1 VFQLDLANGIFI
13 FCLAVGGGLLLLT
26 VVLDDVIGG
35 MFDALHVGI
44 HVGGVALMPPLLG
57 FVAMF
62 GIGGLI
68 GTQIFKLDTGM
79 ASLVG
84 GIAGAIG
91 FGLVFG
97 MFSVLRRS
105 EGAEAFSLSDLV
117 GQTGRVNVAIPARR
131 YGSVFISYA
140 GASHNLTA
148 TADVDVAPGS
158 SVRVTGIAGTN
169 VIVEP
174 LARSAAQG

>member
-1 VFQLDLANGIFI
+1 MIQIDVANGIFI

-35 MFDALHVGI
+35 MFDALHIGV

-68 GTQIFKLDTGM
+68 GTQIL
-79 ASLVG
+79 
-84 GIAGAIG
+84 
-91 FGLVFG
+91 

-105 EGAEAFSLSDLV
+105 EGAEAFSLNDLV
-117 GQTGRVNVAIPARR
+117 GQTGRVSVAIPARR

-148 TADVDVAPGS
+148 TSDVDVAPGS
-158 SVRVTGIAGTN
+158 SVRVTGIAGSN
-169 VIVEP
+169 VVVEP
-174 LARSAAQG
+174 VARSAP

>member
-1 VFQLDLANGIFI
+1 LFQIDLADGIFL
-13 FCLAVGGGLLLLT
+13 FCLLVGGGLLLLT

-57 FVAMF
+57 FVSMF

-68 GTQIFKLDTGM
+68 GTQIFDMSTGQ
-79 ASLVG
+79 ASLLG
-84 GIAGAIG
+84 GVAGVFG
-91 FGLVFG
+91 FALVFG
-97 MFSVLRRS
+97 MFAALRRA
-105 EGAEAFSLSDLV
+105 EGAEAFSLNELV

-131 YGSVFISYA
+131 YGTVLISYA
-140 GASHNLTA
+140 GSSHNLTA
-148 TADVDVAPGS
+148 TSDVDVAPGS

-169 VIVEP
+169 VVVEP
-174 LARSAAQG
+174 LTRA

>member
-1 VFQLDLANGIFI
+1 
-13 FCLAVGGGLLLLT
+13 
-26 VVLDDVIGG
+26 
-35 MFDALHVGI
+35 MFDALHIGI

-68 GTQIFKLDTGM
+68 GTQIFKLETGA

-84 GIAGAIG
+84 GVAGAIG

-105 EGAEAFSLSDLV
+105 EGAEAFSLNDLV
-117 GQTGRVNVAIPARR
+117 GQTGRVSVAIPARR
-131 YGSVFISYA
+131 YGTVFVS
-140 GASHNLTA
+140 
-148 TADVDVAPGS
+148 
-158 SVRVTGIAGTN
+158 
-169 VIVEP
+169 
-174 LARSAAQG
+174 RSEEHTSELQSRFDLVCRL

>member
-1 VFQLDLANGIFI
+1 VIQIDVANGIFI

-35 MFDALHVGI
+35 MFDALHVGV

-68 GTQIFKLDTGM
+68 GTQIFRLDTGA
-79 ASLVG
+79 ASLLG
-84 GIAGAIG
+84 GVAGAIG

-105 EGAEAFSLSDLV
+105 EGAEAFSLHDLV

-140 GASHNLTA
+140 GASHSLTA
-148 TADVDVAPGS
+148 TSDVDVAPGS
-158 SVRVTGIAGTN
+158 SVKVTGIAGTN

-174 LARSAAQG
+174 VTRSG

>member
-1 VFQLDLANGIFI
+1 MFNIDIADGIFL
-13 FCLAVGGGLLLLT
+13 FCLLVGGGLLLLT

-35 MFDALHVGI
+35 MFDALHIGV

-68 GTQIFKLDTGM
+68 GTQIFKMDTGA
-79 ASLVG
+79 ASLLG

-97 MFSVLRRS
+97 MFSVLR
-105 EGAEAFSLSDLV
+105 
-117 GQTGRVNVAIPARR
+117 
-131 YGSVFISYA
+131 
-140 GASHNLTA
+140 
-148 TADVDVAPGS
+148 
-158 SVRVTGIAGTN
+158 
-169 VIVEP
+169 
-174 LARSAAQG
+174 

>member
-1 VFQLDLANGIFI
+1 MFQIDLADGIFL
-13 FCLAVGGGLLLLT
+13 FCLLVGGGLLLLT

-57 FVAMF
+57 FVSMF

-68 GTQIFKLDTGM
+68 GTQLLGMGTGQ
-79 ASLVG
+79 ASLLG
-84 GIAGAIG
+84 GAAGAIG
-91 FGLVFG
+91 FALVFG
-97 MFSVLRRS
+97 MFAMLRRA
-105 EGAEAFSLSDLV
+105 EGAEAFSLSELV
-117 GQTGRVNVAIPARR
+117 GQTGRVSVAIPANR
-131 YGSVFISYA
+131 YGTVLISYA
-140 GASHNLTA
+140 GSSHNLTA

-174 LARSAAQG
+174 LAHA

>member
-1 VFQLDLANGIFI
+1 VFEIDLANGIFI

-35 MFDALHVGI
+35 MFDALHIGI

-68 GTQIFKLDTGM
+68 GTQIFKLETGA

-84 GIAGAIG
+84 GVAGAIG
-91 FGLVFG
+91 FG
-97 MFSVLRRS
+97 
-105 EGAEAFSLSDLV
+105 
-117 GQTGRVNVAIPARR
+117 QTGRVSVAIPARR
-131 YGSVFISYA
+131 YGTVFVSYA

-148 TADVDVAPGS
+148 TSDVDVAPGS
-158 SVRVTGIAGTN
+158 SVRVTGVAGTN

-174 LARSAAQG
+174 VAR